1 MVQHLL
7 CRGTSPYPLLAQTR
21 QPPLCKCVSK
31 PAELHGFLP
40 VCLNFITPETI
51 HTPAHT
57 HMQSDAHGLA
67 LGYAVGCARS
77 QKKTVRPASR
87 RHVSACKPTRPP
99 SRNAASRLSHKFMCP
114 GTHTSQPLLSTPCLL
129 FVVCIL
135 VLPST
140 LFRRCCSQD
149 PAHGLASTSFPTV
162 LTSTHVM
169 VHAQHTT
176 YNHLMQESQDAPVNV
191 TLMRGTPLCVTP

>member
-7 CRGTSPYPLLAQTR
+7 CRGTSPYPLPAQTR

-77 QKKTVRPASR
+77 QKKNSEACLKKACQRMQAYTPALTECGQQAFPQI
-87 RHVSACKPTRPP
+87 HVPWDTHKPAFVIHSMSPILCVHPRSPIHP
-99 SRNAASRLSHKFMCP
+99 LP
-114 GTHTSQPLLSTPCLL
+114 PLLLSRPCARSSLHLL
-129 FVVCIL
+129 PHGSDKHSRHGSCTTHNL
-135 VLPST
+135 QSPDAGEPG
-140 LFRRCCSQD
+140 CS
-149 PAHGLASTSFPTV
+149 
-162 LTSTHVM
+162 
-169 VHAQHTT
+169 
-176 YNHLMQESQDAPVNV
+176 
-191 TLMRGTPLCVTP
+191 C